1 MDSIS
6 IFTGLVLL
14 LLLSLA
20 HLMIKLFFIFYN
32 NHSSNNMKNN
42 LPPSPPSLP
51 FIGHLP
57 LILKKPLHQSLS
69 AMTSLHG
76 PLLLL
81 RFGSRPAV
89 VISSAPLADECLTTN
104 DLALANRPKFPSSR
118 TSSYNY
124 TIMASAAYGPGWRE
138 MRRVS
143 TIQVLSVHRLSFFA
157 DVRAAEARTLARRLF
172 HDTSSPDHEFKT
184 VQLRSRLFG
193 LALNVIMMMMVGKRY
208 YGGEPDD
215 AVSRQ
220 FEEMV
225 EEGFAL
231 AGASNIGDF
240 LPWPLGWIARI
251 GVERKLARIHN
262 NTDQLTQTLIN
273 EQRKMRKASA
283 AAEEEEAEHS
293 ILYEKRKN
301 KTLIESLL
309 SLQESQPEQYT
320 DLFIKSLVS
329 SLLPAGTHTS
339 SITIEWAVSLLLNNP
354 EKLDKLMHEID
365 DRVGC
370 GRLLEESDLPKL
382 PYLKN
387 VISETLRMYPAGPL
401 LVPHESVKEC
411 KVGGCTIPGGTMV
424 LINVYAIQRDP
435 EIWSEPTKFLPER
448 FTEDSKLKRS
458 KIFPFGMGRRRCPG
472 EALAMMEVGLVLG
485 TLVQCFEWRRVESE
499 DVDMKEGSGLS
510 LPKEHPLQALC
521 RPRQSMISM
530 LSQF

>member
-1 MDSIS
+1 MDTIS
-6 IFTGLVLL
+6 IFTGLVLVLL

-20 HLMIKLFFIFYN
+20 HLIIKLFFISYN
-32 NHSSNNMKNN
+32 NHSNKKKKN
-42 LPPSPPSLP
+42 LPPCPPSLP
-51 FIGHLP
+51 FIGHLH
-57 LILKKPLHQSLS
+57 LILKKPLHQYLS
-69 AMTSLHG
+69 AMASLHG

-143 TIQVLSVHRLSFFA
+143 TIQLLSVHRLSFFA
-157 DVRAAEARTLARRLF
+157 DLREAEARALARRLF
-172 HDTSSPDHEFKT
+172 HDTSSPDHDFKA
-184 VQLRSRLFG
+184 VQLRPRLFG
-193 LALNVIMMMMVGKRY
+193 LALNVIMMMMVRKRY
-208 YGGEPDD
+208 YGGGEFDD
-215 AVSRQ
+215 GVSRQ

-231 AGASNIGDF
+231 AGASNVGDF

-251 GVERKLARIHN
+251 GVERKLARI
-262 NTDQLTQTLIN
+262 
-273 EQRKMRKASA
+273 
-283 AAEEEEAEHS
+283 
-293 ILYEKRKN
+293 
-301 KTLIESLL
+301 
-309 SLQESQPEQYT
+309 
-320 DLFIKSLVS
+320 
-329 SLLPAGTHTS
+329 LPAGTHTS

-354 EKLDKLMHEID
+354 EKLEKLMHEID
-365 DRVGC
+365 DRVGS

-382 PYLKN
+382 PYLN
-387 VISETLRMYPAGPL
+387 SVISETLRMYPAGPL

-411 KVGGCTIPGGTMV
+411 KVGGCTVPGGTMV
-424 LINVYAIQRDP
+424 LVNVYAIQRDP
-435 EIWSEPTKFLPER
+435 EIWPEPTKFLPER
-448 FTEDSKLKRS
+448 FTEDSKLERG

-472 EALAMMEVGLVLG
+472 EALAMREVGLVLG
-485 TLVQCFEWRRVESE
+485 TLVQCFEWRRVDSE

-530 LSQF
+530 LAQF